1 LDIMGPAA
9 LMISI
14 FHRSENQRNKDTE
27 RESESLQVK
36 QAQREWEWNSITLIW
51 ENMCEK
57 HWY

>member
-1 LDIMGPAA
+1 
-9 LMISI
+9 MISI